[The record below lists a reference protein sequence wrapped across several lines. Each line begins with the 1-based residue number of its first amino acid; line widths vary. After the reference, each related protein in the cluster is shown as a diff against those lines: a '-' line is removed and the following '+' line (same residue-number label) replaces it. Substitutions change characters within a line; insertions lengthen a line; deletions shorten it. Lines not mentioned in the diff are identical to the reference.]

1 MSSAQNYAWAIVNLQ
16 KHLRKAQILF
26 SEDDKCYYPD
36 AFLEGIKS
44 YHGKL
49 NSTTNGRDCVNW
61 SDNRVVNHDD
71 NFNPDIETNVIEDA
85 LLGDHNYCRNPD
97 NDPNGHWCFVEGAEG
112 DFLTQSYC
120 KGIASKSTQSHLRK
134 NTVVT
139 N

>member
-1 MSSAQNYAWAIVNLQ
+1 M
-16 KHLRKAQILF
+16 
-26 SEDDKCYYPD
+26 
-36 AFLEGIKS
+36 
-44 YHGKL
+44 
-49 NSTTNGRDCVNW
+49 
-61 SDNRVVNHDD
+61 VNHDD

-120 KGIASKSTQSHLRK
+120 KGIASKLTQSHLRK
-134 NTVVT
+134 HTVLT

>member
-1 MSSAQNYAWAIVNLQ
+1 M
-16 KHLRKAQILF
+16 HLRIIFNTNF

-61 SDNRVVNHDD
+61 SDDRVVNHDD

-97 NDPNGHWCFVEGAEG
+97 NDPNGPWCYTTDYRTKYDYCMIQEHFDISVI
-112 DFLTQSYC
+112 FLLWPYFMGHIKIKIWAIFQNEMTEM
-120 KGIASKSTQSHLRK
+120 
-134 NTVVT
+134 
-139 N
+139 